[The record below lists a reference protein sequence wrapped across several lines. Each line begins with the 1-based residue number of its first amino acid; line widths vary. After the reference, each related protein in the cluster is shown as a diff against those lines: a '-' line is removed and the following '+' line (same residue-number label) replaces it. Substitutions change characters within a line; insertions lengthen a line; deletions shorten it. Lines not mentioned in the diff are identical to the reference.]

1 MLGTELV
8 VTAAL
13 CFASAD
19 SYMSINSSYIAD
31 NPREG
36 GILVCG
42 QSVISNYLNFFEGGL
57 LCVKEIF

>member
-8 VTAAL
+8 GTATL

-19 SYMSINSSYIAD
+19 SYKSINSSYVED
-31 NPREG
+31 NHREV

-42 QSVISNYLNFFEGGL
+42 QSTTNYFNFF
-57 LCVKEIF
+57 

>member
-8 VTAAL
+8 VTATL

-19 SYMSINSSYIAD
+19 SYMSINSSYVED
-31 NPREG
+31 NHRKV

-42 QSVISNYLNFFEGGL
+42 QSTVIYFNFFEGGL
-57 LCVKEIF
+57 LCLRK

>member
-8 VTAAL
+8 GTATL
-13 CFASAD
+13 CFANAD

-31 NPREG
+31 NPREV

-42 QSVISNYLNFFEGGL
+42 QSTTNYFNFF
-57 LCVKEIF
+57 

>member
-8 VTAAL
+8 VTATL
-13 CFASAD
+13 CFTAD

-31 NPREG
+31 NPREV

-42 QSVISNYLNFFEGGL
+42 QSTVIYFNFFEGGL
-57 LCVKEIF
+57 SCLKN

>member
-8 VTAAL
+8 VTVTL

-31 NPREG
+31 NHREV
-36 GILVCG
+36 GILMCG
-42 QSVISNYLNFFEGGL
+42 QSTTNYFNFF
-57 LCVKEIF
+57 

>member
-8 VTAAL
+8 VTVAL

-19 SYMSINSSYIAD
+19 LYISINSSYIAD
-31 NPREG
+31 NPREV

-42 QSVISNYLNFFEGGL
+42 QSTTNYF
-57 LCVKEIF
+57 

>member
-8 VTAAL
+8 VTATL

-31 NPREG
+31 NPREV

-42 QSVISNYLNFFEGGL
+42 QSTVIYFNFFEGGL
-57 LCVKEIF
+57 LCLRN